1 MAAVFAISAIA
12 AAKPDP
18 STIQYTISLA
28 DPASHRVHVAIELPA
43 GGGRRELQLPVW
55 NALYQVRDFSQYV
68 NWVRARSNSGK
79 DLRVRLVDKSR
90 WQVIGVEEGARIE
103 YEIVADRPGP
113 YDTDLSARH
122 AFFNL
127 AQILMYS
134 VDARSSP
141 VQVRFIDVPDR
152 WRFATALTGSG
163 NIGFAAENYDRLVDS
178 PVEIG
183 QFQESDFDQGGGHY
197 RIIVDAEAADYN
209 FEKVV
214 AIVRRI
220 VVAETDWM
228 NDRPFSTYLFLY
240 HFPRVSGGGGMEHA
254 DSAAIDVNARVLAEN
269 AWALPEV
276 TAHEFF
282 HLWNVKRIRPQSL
295 EPIDY
300 TKENYTDVLWFSEGV
315 TNTVQDYILLRAGFL
330 DEPHYLNRLAG
341 EIGMLERRP
350 AHLTQSAE
358 EASLD
363 TWLEKYPGYGLP
375 DRSISYYNKGG
386 LLGVMLDLA
395 LGNASRGH
403 LSLRDL
409 FQWMNENY
417 AKKGRFFRDSEGVRE
432 ATEAVSHSDWNAFFQ
447 QYVAGTEEISW
458 DDCFRPVGLH
468 LVGHTQTVAD
478 LGFLA
483 TRIFDAPPVVTSVE
497 VNSEAERSGLQVDDS
512 ILEVNGQSTSSDFQS
527 KLGQL
532 AIGDTVR
539 VRVRNAR
546 GERELHWQLAG
557 RREIEFG
564 LQDVENITPQQKAR
578 RAAWLYGEYQGA
590 PRQ

>member
-12 AAKPDP
+12 AGKPDP
-18 STIQYTISLA
+18 RTIQYTISLA
-28 DPASHRVHVAIELPA
+28 DPAAHRVHVGIELPGGA
-43 GGGRRELQLPVW
+43 GSRELQLPVW
-55 NALYQVRDFSQYV
+55 NALYQIRDFSQYV
-68 NWVRARSNSGK
+68 NWVRARSNLGK
-79 DLRVRLVDKSR
+79 DLPVRLLDKSR
-90 WQVIGVEEGARIE
+90 WQVMGVEQGARIE

-113 YDTDLSARH
+113 YDADLSAGH

-127 AQILMYS
+127 AQILMYP

-141 VQVRFIDVPDR
+141 VQVRFIEVPER
-152 WRFATALTGSG
+152 WRFATALAGSG
-163 NIGFAAENYDRLVDS
+163 NVGFAAENYDRLVDS

-183 QFQESDFDQGGGHY
+183 QFQESDFDQSGGHY
-197 RIIVDAEAADYN
+197 RIVVDAEAADYD

-220 VVAETDWM
+220 VAAETDWM

-254 DSAAIDVNARVLAEN
+254 DSTAIDVNARVLAEN
-269 AWALPEV
+269 ALALPEV

-300 TKENYTDVLWFSEGV
+300 TKENYTDALWFSEGV
-315 TNTVQDYILLRAGFL
+315 TNTVQDYVLLRAGFL

-341 EIGMLERRP
+341 EIAVLERRP

-386 LLGVMLDLA
+386 LLGVMLDFA
-395 LGNASRGH
+395 LGNASAER

-409 FQWMNENY
+409 FHWMNENY

-432 ATEAVSHSDWNAFFQ
+432 ATEAVSHSGLNSFFHK
-447 QYVAGTEEISW
+447 YVAGTEEISW

-468 LVGHTQTVAD
+468 LVRHTETVAD

-483 TRIFDAPPVVTSVE
+483 ARIFDAPPIVTSVE
-497 VNSEAERSGLQVDDS
+497 ANSEAQRNGLQVDDS
-512 ILEVNGQSTSSDFQS
+512 ILQVNGQTTSSDFQS
-527 KLGQL
+527 KLAQL
-532 AIGDTVR
+532 AIGDTIR
-539 VRVRNAR
+539 VRVRNAQ
-546 GERELHWQLAG
+546 GERELHWKLTG
-557 RREIEFG
+557 RKEIEFG
-564 LQDVENITPQQKAR
+564 LEDVENITPEQRGR
-578 RAAWLYGEYQGA
+578 RASWLHGEYQGA
-590 PRQ
+590 RQ